1 MIITFL
7 IAIGFA
13 KYRGC
18 DIKIGFRS
26 IALYPPII
34 CEIAYLIL
42 QIYVMNG
49 DYDILIF
56 ADIFKK
62 IYLLS
67 FLFPIIMLKLYK
79 PGLIGSAFVVIGTA
93 LNNWVMVANNG
104 KMPVF
109 PTLTYLTGYV
119 KSNTFERIND
129 IHVLG
134 NAGTQMIILSDIFDV
149 GWSILSI
156 GDILIHLFAGI
167 IVYSAI
173 VELNKKK
180 NKNFLLKPI
189 ISKKY
194 VDKNKNK

>member
-1 MIITFL
+1 MIIIFL
-7 IAIGFA
+7 MAICFA

-18 DIKIGFRS
+18 EIKPIFKS
-26 IALYPPII
+26 MALYPPII

-67 FLFPIIMLKLYK
+67 FLFPIIMLRLYK
-79 PGLIGSAFVVIGTA
+79 PGLIGSAFVMVGTA

-119 KSNTFERIND
+119 KSDTFEKIND
-129 IHVLG
+129 IHILG

-180 NKNFLLKPI
+180 NENFVLKPL
-189 ISKKY
+189 ISKQIR
-194 VDKNKNK
+194 